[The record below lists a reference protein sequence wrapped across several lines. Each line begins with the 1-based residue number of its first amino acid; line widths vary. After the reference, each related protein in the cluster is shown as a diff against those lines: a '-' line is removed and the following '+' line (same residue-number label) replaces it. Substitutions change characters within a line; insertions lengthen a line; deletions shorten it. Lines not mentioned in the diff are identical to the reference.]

1 MLLIA
6 ENKTKYFL
14 KLCLPQSIVWETT
27 FRKTVLK
34 FVTMSPYMIE
44 LENILSQIK
53 SVK

>member
-27 FRKTVLK
+27 FRKTIFK
-34 FVTMSPYMIE
+34 FVMSPYMTE